1 MSSPYLKRAFQ
12 DVKDH
17 KFLNL
22 ITVIT
27 IALSV
32 LIVSSFTL
40 FIVNISGM
48 MDSWHEGIKILVYL
62 EKDTASKQ
70 RSRLQAKIQ
79 NLGEVQSV
87 TFISKADGLS
97 ALKTQMKH
105 QTALFDDLKEN
116 PLPDTFEVRLNTTV
130 ADPDAIEALAT
141 RLESFKGVDQVAY
154 GQKWIDRFRDFINL
168 FRVAGYAMCGLFTLA
183 AIFIVANTVRLI
195 LYTRKEE
202 IAIMRLVGA
211 TDRFIKVP
219 LYIEGLAQ
227 GAVGGLLGVAVLLAV
242 YTYLAA
248 NIDADI
254 LSGALTLNFLPAWI
268 ISAIV
273 VTSMGVGW
281 LGSFLSVQ
289 QSLKE

>member
-1 MSSPYLKRAFQ
+1 MPSPYFKRALT
-12 DVKDH
+12 DIRDH

-22 ITVIT
+22 VTVIT
-27 IALSV
+27 IGLSV

-62 EKDTASKQ
+62 EKDTVSKQ
-70 RSRLQAKIQ
+70 RSRLQADIQ
-79 NLGEVQSV
+79 RLEAVQTV
-87 TFISKADGLS
+87 TFISKADGL
-97 ALKTQMKH
+97 ATLKTQMKH
-105 QTALFDDLKEN
+105 QAALFEDLKEN

-130 ADPDAIEALAT
+130 ADPEAIDALAAEI
-141 RLESFKGVDQVAY
+141 ESFKGVGQVAY
-154 GQKWIDRFRDFINL
+154 GQKWIDRFKDFINL
-168 FRVAGYAMCGLFTLA
+168 FRVAGYAMCALFTLA

-195 LYTRKEE
+195 LYTRQEE

-211 TDRFIKVP
+211 TDHFIKMP
-219 LYIEGLAQ
+219 LYIQGLAQ
-227 GAVGGLLGVAVLLAV
+227 GAVGGLLGVTVLLAI

-254 LSGALTLNFLPAWI
+254 LSGALTLNFLPAWM

>member
-1 MSSPYLKRAFQ
+1 MPSPYFKRALQ
-12 DVKDH
+12 DIKDH

-22 ITVIT
+22 VTVVT
-27 IALSV
+27 IGLSV

-40 FIVNISGM
+40 FIVNMSGM

-62 EKDTASKQ
+62 EKDAASKQ
-70 RSRLQAKIQ
+70 RSRLQVDIQ
-79 NLGEVQSV
+79 NLAEVQSI
-87 TFISKADGLS
+87 TFISKTDGLS
-97 ALKTQMKH
+97 TLKTQMKH
-105 QTALFDDLKEN
+105 QAALFDDLKEN
-116 PLPDTFEVRLNTTV
+116 PLPDTFEVRLNATV
-130 ADPDAIEALAT
+130 IAPQEIEALAA
-141 RLESFKGVDQVAY
+141 RIESFKGVNQVAY

-195 LYTRKEE
+195 LYTRQEE

-211 TDRFIKVP
+211 TNHFIKMP
-219 LYIEGLAQ
+219 LYIEGLLQ
-227 GAVGGLLGVAVLLAV
+227 GAIGGLLGVGVLLAI
-242 YTYLAA
+242 YSYLAA

-254 LSGALTLNFLPAWI
+254 LSGALTVNFLPLWLVGT
-268 ISAIV
+268 IV
-273 VTSMGVGW
+273 ATSMGVGW